1 MLKKQIS
8 VLLLFSFLI
17 FLDVS
22 AQINTYSPYSR
33 YGFGEMERQGIGFS
47 RAMGGVGIGM
57 RMENQINYLNP
68 ASYTTQDSSSFIFD
82 FGLSGSMT
90 EYKSSTN
97 SFSINNASFSHLAI
111 SFPVTRWMFVS
122 GGIVPFSKIGYN
134 VIQQGVNQPN
144 IGTVDSYFEGSGGL
158 NRMFLG
164 TGVKWKNFSFGINAY
179 YLTGSLNYDKSYIF
193 PFSDK
198 YFSTRITD
206 KYSVR
211 NVYIGVGAQYT
222 IKLDNNSSLVL
233 GAIFDNKSALKGTH
247 TNFARNEYI
256 VDDKI
261 LAIDTINFKESDQ
274 SDITLPNRLGLGA
287 SFNLNRKL
295 IFAID
300 YTTQDWSEF
309 KMPDNTGVMKKSS
322 VVNVGLQYT
331 PNDQALRGYF
341 NHVNFR
347 LGGYYSNTNLR
358 LINQDIKDYGATIG
372 LGLPFRRSRSMFHI
386 GYQVGQRG
394 TLSNGLIKETYQN
407 IYLSLTL
414 YDIWFIKSKF
424 D

>member
-8 VLLLFSFLI
+8 VLLFFSFLI

-33 YGFGEMERQGIGFS
+33 YGFGEMERQGIGFT

-90 EYKSSTN
+90 NYKSSTN
-97 SFSINNASFSHLAI
+97 SFSIKNASFSHLAI

-122 GGIVPFSKIGYN
+122 GGVVPFSKVGYN
-134 VIQQGVNQPN
+134 VIQEGVNQPY
-144 IGTVDSYFEGSGGL
+144 IGTVDSYYEGSGGL

-164 TGVKWKNFSFGINAY
+164 TGIKWKNLSFGLNAY
-179 YLTGSLNYDKSYIF
+179 YLTGSLSYDKSYIF

-198 YFSTRITD
+198 YFSTKITD

-211 NVYIGVGAQYT
+211 NVYIGVGAQYV
-222 IKLDNNSSLVL
+222 IKLNNNSSLIL

-247 TNFARNEYI
+247 SNFIRNTYSGASQSAVDTVNFEENSETGI
-256 VDDKI
+256 V
-261 LAIDTINFKESDQ
+261 
-274 SDITLPNRLGLGA
+274 LPNKLGLGA
-287 SFNLNRKL
+287 SINLNRKL
-295 IFAID
+295 ILAID

-322 VVNVGLQYT
+322 VVNIGLQFT
-331 PNDQALRGYF
+331 PNDQALRGYL

-347 LGGYYSNTNLR
+347 LGGYYSNTNLK

-372 LGLPFRRSRSMFHI
+372 LGLPFSHSRSMFHI

-394 TLSNGLIKETYQN
+394 TLSNGLIKENYQN

>member
-8 VLLLFSFLI
+8 VLLFFSFLL

-33 YGFGEMERQGIGFS
+33 YGFGEMERQGIGFTH
-47 RAMGGVGIGM
+47 AMGGVGIGM
-57 RMENQINYLNP
+57 RLENQINYLNP

-90 EYKSSTN
+90 NYKSSTN
-97 SFSINNASFSHLAI
+97 SFSIKNASFSHLAI

-122 GGIVPFSKIGYN
+122 GGLVPFSKVGYN
-134 VIQQGVNQPN
+134 VIQEGVNQPY
-144 IGTVDSYFEGSGGL
+144 IGTVDSYYEGSGGL

-164 TGVKWKNFSFGINAY
+164 TGIKWKNLSFGINAY

-198 YFSTRITD
+198 YFSTKITD
-206 KYSVR
+206 KYSIR
-211 NVYIGVGAQYT
+211 NVYIGVGAQYI
-222 IKLDNNSSLVL
+222 IKLNNNSSLVL

-247 TNFARNEYI
+247 SNFIRNTYSGASQNAVDTVNFEENSETGI
-256 VDDKI
+256 V
-261 LAIDTINFKESDQ
+261 
-274 SDITLPNRLGLGA
+274 LPNKLGLGA
-287 SFNLNRKL
+287 SINLSRKL
-295 IFAID
+295 ILAID

-331 PNDQALRGYF
+331 PNYQALRGYF

-372 LGLPFRRSRSMFHI
+372 LGLPFSRSRSMFHL